1 MSSHLDIGKRGEQ
14 LAKAFFLKH
23 FYEILEENWTTGK
36 SEVDLIVY
44 QDQVL
49 IFVEVKTRTGIG
61 FGQPEDFVDAAKQ
74 QQMQYAA
81 EEYIRLMD
89 HQGEVRFDVIA
100 ILIDASGTAELKHIP
115 DAFWPG
121 QD

>member
-1 MSSHLDIGKRGEQ
+1 MSSHLEIGKRGEQ
-14 LAKAFFLKH
+14 LAKAFFLKQY
-23 FYEILEENWTTGK
+23 YEILEENWTSGK

-74 QQMQYAA
+74 QQLQHAA

-100 ILIDASGTAELKHIP
+100 VLIDASGTAELKHIP